1 MLQPFF
7 QKRSPWLERPPA
19 YSAPKTIYFT
29 CILVNLTLMGIA
41 EDVDDLH

>member
-1 MLQPFF
+1 MLQLQPFF
-7 QKRSPWLERPPA
+7 QKRSERPPA